1 LPGDYTTND
10 YQTILEKQTMKHK
23 HELYPMLSVEE
34 ALEKVLEMFHPL
46 ETERIPVLETLGRVL
61 AEDVVATG
69 DIPPHANTAMDGYAV
84 LATDLAGA
92 GPDSAR
98 RLHVIENLAAG
109 YIASERVTSGTAIRI
124 MTGAPMPDG
133 ADAVIPFE
141 ETHQEGEW
149 VDCFAAVPVGA
160 NVRLA
165 GEDVRVGER
174 TLARGTHIRPQ
185 EVGMLAALG
194 YGEVAVIR
202 RPRVAILA
210 TGDEL
215 VDIDAPLLPGKIRN
229 ANSYSNAAQVLHYGG
244 VPLMLG
250 IARDTVDDLTAKI
263 RAGLA
268 QGADLLMTSGGVSV
282 GDFDVVKKVLAA
294 EGEISFWRVL
304 MKPGKP
310 LAFGYITAEVDG
322 VPRTVPMLGMP
333 GNPVSAMVSFELFA
347 RPAILTMLGVQDLHK
362 PMLEATLDQAIPSK
376 DARRHYVRV
385 CVIRRA
391 DGLHAALTGDQ
402 GSGILNSMVQS
413 NGLAIIPEDWDH
425 ASAGAR
431 IQVMLFEAGTLL
443 EDGK

>member
-1 LPGDYTTND
+1 
-10 YQTILEKQTMKHK
+10 
-23 HELYPMLSVEE
+23 MLSVEE
-34 ALEKVLEMFHPL
+34 ALEKVLAMFRPL
-46 ETERIPVLETLGRVL
+46 EAERAPVLETLGRVL

-84 LATDLAGA
+84 LAADLEGA
-92 GPDSAR
+92 GPDSAK
-98 RLHVIENLAAG
+98 RLRVIENLAAG
-109 YIASERVTSGTAIRI
+109 YVASERVTSGTAIRI
-124 MTGAPMPDG
+124 MTGAPMPEG

-141 ETHQEGEW
+141 ETHQDGMPQGGAW
-149 VDCFAAVPVGA
+149 VDCFVEMRVGA
-160 NVRLA
+160 NVRPA
-165 GEDVRVGER
+165 GEDVHAGER
-174 TLARGTHIRPQ
+174 ALTRGTRIRPQ
-185 EVGMLAALG
+185 EIGMLAALG

-215 VDIDAPLLPGKIRN
+215 VGVDAPLLPGKIRN
-229 ANSYSNAAQVLHYGG
+229 ANSYSNAAQVLQYGG
-244 VPLMLG
+244 IPLMLG
-250 IARDTVDDLTAKI
+250 IARDTVEDLTAKI

-322 VPRTVPMLGMP
+322 VPHTVPMLGMP

-347 RPAILTMLGVQDLHK
+347 RPAILTMLGVQELRK
-362 PMLEATLDQAIPSK
+362 PTFEAILDQEIRSK

-385 CVIRRA
+385 RVERRE
-391 DGLHAALTGDQ
+391 DGFHAMLTGEQ
-402 GSGILNSMVQS
+402 GSGILNSMVRS

-425 ASAGAR
+425 APAGAR
-431 IQVMLFEAGTLL
+431 VQVMLFE
-443 EDGK
+443 